1 MELHYETAGSGPPLV
16 LVHGSW
22 VDHHSWDAAF
32 GPLSEAFRV
41 VALDRRGH
49 GLSEPGQPPGSILE
63 DADDVGALIAELELG
78 SAHVA
83 GSSWGGSIALWLAA
97 RRPDLVRSVVAH
109 EPPLFDL
116 LDPACWPELD
126 RLRTTLKEIAAQLA
140 AGDHEG
146 GARRYVDEVA
156 YGPHAWRSLGERRR
170 AGFVANAPT
179 YLDQCRDPH
188 QMDLDLAAAAAFEGP
203 VLLTYGDR
211 RPPFFRRIVEVLSEE
226 LPTAG
231 TRLLPGA
238 AQDPQV
244 TGPVA
249 YAEVVREF
257 CAPQPARA
265 GASTR

>member
-1 MELHYETAGSGPPLV
+1 M
-16 LVHGSW
+16 HGSW
-22 VDHHSWDAAF
+22 VDHHIWDAAF

-49 GLSEPGQPPGSILE
+49 GLSEAGQPPGSILE

-78 SAHVA
+78 PAHVV

-109 EPPLFDL
+109 EPALFDL
-116 LDPACWPELD
+116 LDRAREPVLD
-126 RLRTTLKEIAAQLA
+126 RLRSTLGEIEVQLA
-140 AGDHEG
+140 AADHEG

-156 YGPHAWRSLGERRR
+156 YGADAWRSLGERRR

-179 YLDQCRDPH
+179 YLDQCRDPK
-188 QMDLDLAAAAAFEGP
+188 QMNLDLAAVAAFEGP
-203 VLLTYGDR
+203 VLLTYGDL
-211 RPPFFRRIVEVLSEE
+211 RPPFFRRIVEVVSQAL
-226 LPTAG
+226 LRAR

-238 AQDPQV
+238 AHDPQV
-244 TGPVA
+244 TAPTA
-249 YAEVVREF
+249 YSEVVREF
-257 CAPQPARA
+257 CAPQPART